1 MMQPRR
7 VIGRCSVAC
16 AMNGVVVVRPAL
28 AQGYGLVGLVGWVG
42 LGLGLT
48 WFRVR

>member
-7 VIGRCSVAC
+7 LIGGCSVAC
-16 AMNGVVVVRPAL
+16 AMNGVVVVKLAL
-28 AQGYGLVGLVGWVG
+28 AQGYSPVGLV
-42 LGLGLT
+42 GLGLT